1 MNILNN
7 QNVFSK
13 YISNMTKFLEF
24 EDFKSKYFQIY
35 FILNNFENID
45 ISIIQANQNILKSK
59 LL

>member
-1 MNILNN
+1 
-7 QNVFSK
+7 
-13 YISNMTKFLEF
+13 MTKFLEF

-45 ISIIQANQNILKSK
+45 IFIIQANQNILKSK